1 MFFARADGGF
11 FSFFFYLEFGS
22 ANLESHSFLEK
33 REHRILKVRLY
44 ISWKSNHPSRWLPP
58 SAPPSFASF
67 PAPQSCFSSP
77 RDVASLFIEP
87 QINKFKATREEQ
99 HAAKRACVTLYKQI
113 SLGSMT
119 GTFTI
124 ADHTTPSLPSNHDFV
139 VTVFFSPAHPF
150 PPILVASFVY
160 TSTADVWHR
169 ASMWERKTHIKI
181 WISSMKACEKP
192 C

>member
-1 MFFARADGGF
+1 M
-11 FSFFFYLEFGS
+11 
-22 ANLESHSFLEK
+22 EK
-33 REHRILKVRLY
+33 N
-44 ISWKSNHPSRWLPP
+44 NHPSRWLPP

-124 ADHTTPSLPSNHDFV
+124 TDHTDPSLPSNHHFV
-139 VTVFFSPAHPF
+139 VTVFFFFPLPTSWVFWIFGYFLHRLSIRLRRMSGTECPCGKEKHTYKYGYHP
-150 PPILVASFVY
+150 
-160 TSTADVWHR
+160 
-169 ASMWERKTHIKI
+169 
-181 WISSMKACEKP
+181 
-192 C
+192 